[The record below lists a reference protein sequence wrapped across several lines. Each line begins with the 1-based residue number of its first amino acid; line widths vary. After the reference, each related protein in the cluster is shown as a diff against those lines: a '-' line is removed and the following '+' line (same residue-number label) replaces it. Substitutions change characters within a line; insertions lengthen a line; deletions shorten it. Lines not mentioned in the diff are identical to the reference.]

1 MAAAPAEA
9 VLYTNKEVAAD
20 GMVVISVLPV
30 RATLGINNP
39 LLVAATSSL
48 ALALGVVVPMPT
60 DWANPIILVMI
71 SNAEIINAFFMLMI
85 CND

>member
-1 MAAAPAEA
+1 
-9 VLYTNKEVAAD
+9 
-20 GMVVISVLPV
+20 
-30 RATLGINNP
+30 
-39 LLVAATSSL
+39 
-48 ALALGVVVPMPT
+48 MPT